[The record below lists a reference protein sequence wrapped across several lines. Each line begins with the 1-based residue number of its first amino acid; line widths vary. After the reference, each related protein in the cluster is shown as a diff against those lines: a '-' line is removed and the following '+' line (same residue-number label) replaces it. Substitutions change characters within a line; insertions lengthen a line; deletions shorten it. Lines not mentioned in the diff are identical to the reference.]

1 MRVRRASPAPGS
13 VHAPQS
19 STDPTST
26 PARGRTDMTLRKLW
40 LVFAQAVTVAMA
52 VLFVVATLRPELL
65 GPRAPALAAPPGAV
79 VINQAGEPAP
89 AAGAAVKANS
99 FSAAVQRASP
109 AVVNV
114 STARQGSG
122 GPGSPLANDPLFRRF
137 FGEQDKD
144 DERRTRGMG
153 SGVIVSPQGYILT
166 NYHVID
172 GMDEIVV
179 SLNDGRDLRA
189 KAVGSDPE
197 TDLAVLK
204 VEGGTLPAIT
214 FGTLDAVQTG
224 DVVLAIGNPLGVGKT
239 VTMGIVSALGRTG
252 LGINTFENFIQTDAA
267 INQGNSGGALVDT
280 AGNLIGINTAILSGT
295 GGSIG
300 IGFAIPVSTAKTV
313 MQQIIENGTVT
324 RGFIGVEAREITPE
338 LVKEAKLAVAG
349 GGAFVA
355 RVLPDGPAD
364 RGGVRAGD
372 VLLAINGK
380 PVADPSGMLNIVA
393 ELAPGSQATM
403 KLKRGEKEVDVGVT
417 VARRPP
423 APTVRRR

>member
-1 MRVRRASPAPGS
+1 M
-13 VHAPQS
+13 
-19 STDPTST
+19 
-26 PARGRTDMTLRKLW
+26 MLRKLW
-40 LVFAQAVTVAMA
+40 LVFAQAVTVALA
-52 VLFVVATLRPELL
+52 VFFAVSTLRPELL
-65 GPRAPALAAPPGAV
+65 GDRRSAGSPGASIV
-79 VINQAGEPAP
+79 VSQTREAEPPAGPAR
-89 AAGAAVKANS
+89 ANS

-114 STARQGSG
+114 SATREGRAASS
-122 GPGSPLANDPLFRRF
+122 SPLLNDPMFRRF
-137 FGEQDKD
+137 FGEPGNPDE
-144 DERRTRGMG
+144 ERRARGLG
-153 SGVIVSPQGYILT
+153 SGVIVSPQGYVLT

-172 GMDEIVV
+172 GMDEITV

-189 KAVGSDPE
+189 RMVGADPE

-214 FGTLDAVQTG
+214 FGSLDTVQTG

-280 AGNLIGINTAILSGT
+280 AGHLIGINTAILSGT

-300 IGFAIPVSTAKTV
+300 IGFAIPVSTARTV
-313 MQQIIENGTVT
+313 MQQIIESGTVT
-324 RGFIGVEAREITPE
+324 RGFIGVEAREVTPE
-338 LVKEAKLAVAG
+338 LVKEAKLAVGAG
-349 GGAFVA
+349 AYVA
-355 RVLPDGPAD
+355 RVLPDGPAA
-364 RGGVRAGD
+364 RGGVRSGD

-380 PVADPSGMLNIVA
+380 PVPDPAAMLNLVA
-393 ELAPGSQATM
+393 ELTPGSQVTM
-403 KLKRGEKEVDVGVT
+403 TLKRGEKEVDVGVT

-423 APTVRRR
+423 APTVKRR